1 MTKEDRASTGDR
13 RRGLGTRRGLGQEE
27 QRLRASC
34 RRAGSRPL
42 QYVRGRVGSAVQAR
56 VCARRASSN
65 ARARVK
71 PSKPVHELAGVCKVA
86 RANGPQSAAASR
98 YRRPLALFVPRRLH
112 LDHAGDIS
120 ITCLPT
126 TPAPRQPSI
135 KPLLPLPRAA
145 LARPHSSYGTAA
157 TLPARPIAPRAAS
170 AAAETP
176 SRRPCT
182 PACPVISIL
191 FPNSEPRSLAASSAP
206 TAQRSPHAMPT
217 R

>member
-1 MTKEDRASTGDR
+1 MYE
-13 RRGLGTRRGLGQEE
+13 
-27 QRLRASC
+27 
-34 RRAGSRPL
+34 AG
-42 QYVRGRVGSAVQAR
+42 GRVGSAVQAR

-98 YRRPLALFVPRRLH
+98 CRRPLALFVPRRLH
-112 LDHAGDIS
+112 VHHAGDIS
-120 ITCLPT
+120 ITYLPHPRHASP
-126 TPAPRQPSI
+126 PARQPALPPSI
-135 KPLLPLPRAA
+135 TPLLPLPRAA
-145 LARPHSSYGTAA
+145 LARPHSSHWTVA

-191 FPNSEPRSLAASSAP
+191 FPNSEPRSLAASAP
-206 TAQRSPHAMPT
+206 RQRPPLSIPRMPCRHAETLLQPHLPLHLPP
-217 R
+217 